1 MHVKGKSCNSP
12 EDLLLFFKVT
22 STWVFSCEQSKNIQ
36 LPWGHLSFLQNLLN
50 FIIRK
55 YLKQEVD
62 DDLSICVNEWSPCGL
77 YIAENI
83 KTYQCHV
90 IKRWWRYYPQWRSA
104 LWTSPK
110 ELLLLPKFDSSSPS
124 HAYELMTHYHLRR
137 STQWNH
143 LNEVYLQSK
152 FAVDWRY
159 SDFQTG
165 HFADFKHFKVD
176 IHFADVGQVTIDP
189 THSLFLTLDR
199 SQLFYWVWAKQA
211 AKNNPNQ
218 HW

>member
-1 MHVKGKSCNSP
+1 M
-12 EDLLLFFKVT
+12 
-22 STWVFSCEQSKNIQ
+22 
-36 LPWGHLSFLQNLLN
+36 
-50 FIIRK
+50 
-55 YLKQEVD
+55 
-62 DDLSICVNEWSPCGL
+62 NEWSPCGL

-104 LWTSPK
+104 LWTSMK
-110 ELLLLPKFDSSSPS
+110 ELLLLLKFDNSSPS

-165 HFADFKHFKVD
+165 HFAEFKQFKVD
-176 IHFADVGQVTIDP
+176 IHFADIGQVTIDP

-211 AKNNPNQ
+211 AKNNPNRHCLIKNSRTTHRIWYKSFSMIQ
-218 HW
+218 SAGIKNWGPQSIKRLQSFSLLFLFVTRFSDFCDKIKYAC